1 MIKQN
6 FLLPVPAIIHPLP
19 AATDPGGRGR
29 SGWRLRSTFPLLS
42 STLHHLHP
50 LPSHQRR
57 KLRSEHHLACLPSP
71 SPSTP
76 QRSRQSL
83 NLYPH
88 PNVVLIKTFSEFGR
102 LNLATC
108 SSAPPVRRWAG
119 GQDADG
125 RRKGKTGPKDT
136 PSPSL
141 FSPPTNTH
149 TVLLRT
155 CRMRVR
161 ARCTVGHVCARMQ
174 RTRRRPSKRS
184 GSPDNKRVHG
194 SVRPPLP
201 CRTCDGTSVWVDGV
215 GDRGGRKGGNTG

>member
-1 MIKQN
+1 MIKQH

-29 SGWRLRSTFPLLS
+29 TGWGCGEPSLSYPPPFTISTHYPPTRDGNCAANIIWLASPTPPPLL
-42 STLHHLHP
+42 L
-50 LPSHQRR
+50 
-57 KLRSEHHLACLPSP
+57 KEAG
-71 SPSTP
+71 SPST
-76 QRSRQSL
+76 ST
-83 NLYPH
+83 PH

-108 SSAPPVRRWAG
+108 SSAPSVRRWAG
-119 GQDADG
+119 GQDAEG